1 MHQQLCNAT
10 MKLSSR
16 LKQALLLF
24 VLAVAATVLIFRA
37 WGDSDGNFVSHARDE
52 SRKSK
57 TTVLIASRNLMSQDP
72 VEVSPKLTTA
82 PVVAPSSPLSFK
94 VLLQKSTS
102 RLVCKAKNSASDS
115 LLALNAA
122 ATDKYSTKRTGYVL
136 VASFRE
142 QQTKASDN
150 LFGLQCWAKTLLVN
164 IVEPFIENSHFVVP
178 MSGDQSNLLRYRD
191 IFDLDVWQLL
201 TAQYRFAPL
210 SSWDSF
216 LSNAPRKLI
225 VVRFKYL
232 SAKMS
237 KKRKSSN
244 ESVTHFAVSSSFKE
258 GCDMNNIELSRKIHY
273 LITEHNF
280 TVIRKVCFNFALG
293 DELTLLQFNR
303 HLYEGLRPKTVTV
316 LMEEWRGLGSLDNGK
331 RVVLSNACLPSKYV
345 QSVTYTWPSQQL
357 ICDAKKYRQKYLK
370 TANYISLMVRTEKI
384 LSLNSSRDFM
394 ASCLN
399 ETLKSWKELVDKTG
413 MATTFLAMDI
423 GSYGSDSLVEQNGDS
438 KYYPFLDLYEVF
450 LQQLFG
456 PRATIKTWELGFE
469 ATAAKRDLGYIGS
482 LQKTLAAQSRCMVL
496 SGGGT
501 FQKHAQHIYDR
512 INHGRRKP
520 CVKVLHKC
528 SRGLL

>member
-1 MHQQLCNAT
+1 
-10 MKLSSR
+10 MKLPACR
-16 LKQALLLF
+16 LRVTLLLF
-24 VLAVAATVLIFRA
+24 GLAAAATVLILRA
-37 WGDSDGNFVSHARDE
+37 RGVDSDRNFVSDHARDR
-52 SRKSK
+52 SRKTS
-57 TTVLIASRNLMSQDP
+57 ASRNLMSEGFAVQL
-72 VEVSPKLTTA
+72 SPKLATV
-82 PVVAPSSPLSFK
+82 PVVATPPETTLSFK

-102 RLVCKAKNSASDS
+102 RLVCKSKNSAASD
-115 LLALNAA
+115 LLPAPNAMVM
-122 ATDKYSTKRTGYVL
+122 DKYSTKRTGYVL
-136 VASFRE
+136 VTSFRE

-150 LFGLQCWAKTLLVN
+150 LFGLQCWAKTLFVN

-178 MSGDQSNLLRYRD
+178 LSSDQSNLLRYRD

-201 TAQYRFAPL
+201 TMQHRFAPL
-210 SSWDSF
+210 ASWATF
-216 LSNAPRKLI
+216 LGNAPRELI

-244 ESVTHFAVSSSFKE
+244 ESVTHFAVTSSYKE
-258 GCDMNNIELSRKIHY
+258 GCDVNMELSRKIQY
-273 LITEHNF
+273 LMSEHNF
-280 TVIRKVCFNFALG
+280 TVVRKVCFNFALG

-303 HLYEGLRPKTVTV
+303 HLYGGLSPNAVTV

-331 RVVLSNACLPSKYV
+331 RVVLLNACLPSKYV

-357 ICDAKKYRQKYLK
+357 ICNAKKYRQKYLK

-394 ASCLN
+394 ANCLN
-399 ETLKSWKELVDKTG
+399 ETLKSWRALVDATG
-413 MATTFLAMDI
+413 MTTTFLAMDI
-423 GSYGSDSLVEQNGDS
+423 GSYGSDSLVEQNSNS
-438 KYYPFLDLYEVF
+438 KYYPFLDIYEVF
-450 LQQLFG
+450 LRELFG
-456 PRATIKTWELGFE
+456 PRATIKTWESGFE
-469 ATAAKRDLGYIGS
+469 TVAVKRDLGYIGS

-501 FQKHAQHIYDR
+501 FQKHAQHIYNR
-512 INHGRRKP
+512 INHGRKKP